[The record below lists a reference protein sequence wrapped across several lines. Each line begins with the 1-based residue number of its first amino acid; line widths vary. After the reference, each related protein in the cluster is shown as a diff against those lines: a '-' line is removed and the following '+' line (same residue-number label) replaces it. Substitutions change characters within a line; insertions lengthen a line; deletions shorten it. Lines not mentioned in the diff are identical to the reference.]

1 MTLAT
6 VQREDRARRITAAGA
21 AVAELR
27 DGVMDP
33 DLRGVLKMA
42 AKRLVP
48 NIERLTLEWIR
59 DFLRDEGDRAVCEGR
74 DRRGSWLR
82 TMGKEVSDLYETY
95 HDWA

>member
-6 VQREDRARRITAAGA
+6 VQRE
-21 AVAELR
+21 VMELR

-48 NIERLTLEWIR
+48 NVDRLTLEWIALM
-59 DFLRDEGDRAVCEGR
+59 LRDEGDRAVCEGR

-82 TMGKEVSDLYETY
+82 AMGEEVSGIIVGIQ
-95 HDWA
+95 WA